1 MEGVQILTEAV
12 PIRKRKTQI
21 THLLR
26 PHWKTLA
33 IAFLAVIG
41 ESVTDLLEPWP
52 LKIVLDYVL
61 SSKQMPDWL
70 ASLIN
75 SLLGQDKLAILNFA
89 VIAIGAIAVAGAIS
103 SYTENFL
110 TTSVGQRVMHD
121 LRGMLYHHIQR
132 LSLAYHDQKR
142 TGDLISR
149 VTSDI
154 DAIQSLISS
163 VLLGMIVN
171 ILTLIGMI
179 GVMFYLNWKFTLIAL
194 SIAPLLFLVVY
205 SFTRRIKQASRAVR
219 KKEGALVSVLQE
231 VLSSIR
237 VVQAFTR
244 EDYEQQRF
252 EQQSMESVEMALR
265 ARSLKAKLPPMVE
278 IIVAIGTC
286 LVVWYGARLVIS
298 GQLSVGAL
306 VVFFLYLGKMYKPMR
321 ELSKMT
327 DTISKAMVG
336 FERIRE
342 VLETD
347 MIVRNVRG
355 ARNAPR
361 FKGQIEFDHVRFG
374 YDKDLL
380 ILKDISLKIE
390 PGQLA
395 AVVGPTGAGK
405 TTIISLIPR
414 FYDPVSGYVK
424 IDGSDVRSFKVKSL
438 RQQIS
443 FVLQESLLFRAPVW
457 QNIAYGKPEASR
469 EEIIRAAELANAHEF
484 IEKMPEGYN
493 TMIGERGV
501 TLSGG
506 QRQRIAI
513 ARAIIRDAPILILDE
528 PSSGLDAA
536 SEQLVFDALNRLMEG
551 KTSIVIAHRLATIRR
566 ADVIFVINDG
576 KVVESGT
583 HQELISRGGLYAEF
597 YEIQFRREEKI
608 DILEETVSD
617 LDAAYHSWRG
627 AIAEINGRETKIKR
641 I

>member
-1 MEGVQILTEAV
+1 LAEAV
-12 PIRKRKTQI
+12 SKKKRKIQI

-26 PHWKTLA
+26 PHWKSLV
-33 IAFLAVIG
+33 IAFIAVIG
-41 ESVTDLLEPWP
+41 ESATDLLEPWP
-52 LKIVLDYVL
+52 LKLVLDYVL
-61 SSKQMPDWL
+61 GSKQVPDWIAFL
-70 ASLIN
+70 VSSL
-75 SLLGQDKLAILNFA
+75 SGEGKPAILNFA
-89 VIAIGAIAVAGAIS
+89 VIAILAIAVAGAIS
-103 SYTENFL
+103 SYTENYL

-121 LRGMLYHHIQR
+121 LRRMVYHHIQR

-163 VLLGMIVN
+163 VLLGILVN
-171 ILTLIGMI
+171 ILTLLGMI
-179 GVMFYLNWKFTLIAL
+179 GVMLYLNWRFTLISL

-205 SFTRRIKQASRAVR
+205 SFTRRIKQASRDVR

-244 EDYEQQRF
+244 EDYEQRRF

-265 ARSLKAKLPPMVE
+265 ARGLKAKLPPMVE
-278 IIVAIGTC
+278 IIVAVGTC

-336 FERIRE
+336 FERIQE
-342 VLETD
+342 VFETD
-347 MIVRNVRG
+347 MIVRNRRG

-361 FKGQIEFDHVRFG
+361 FKGQIEFENVSFG
-374 YDKDLL
+374 YEKDFP

-390 PGQLA
+390 AGQIA
-395 AVVGPTGAGK
+395 AIVGPTGAGK

-414 FYDPVSGYVK
+414 FYDPLSGDVK
-424 IDGSDVRSFKVKSL
+424 IDGLDVRSFKVKSL

-443 FVLQESLLFRAPVW
+443 FVLQESLLFRAPIW

-469 EEIIRAAELANAHEF
+469 EEIIHAAELANAAEF
-484 IEKMPEGYN
+484 IEKMPEGYD
-493 TMIGERGV
+493 TMVGERGG

-536 SEQLVFDALNRLMEG
+536 SEELVFDALDRLMEG

-566 ADVIFVINDG
+566 ADIIFVIDEG
-576 KVVESGT
+576 KLVESGT
-583 HQELISRGGLYAEF
+583 HDELMERSGLYAEL
-597 YEIQFRREEKI
+597 YEIQFRSDEGGERPES
-608 DILEETVSD
+608 LET
-617 LDAAYHSWRG
+617 AKHS
-627 AIAEINGRETKIKR
+627 
-641 I
+641 